1 MASLWTRP
9 WPQKHAHE
17 NWDVKRANHTKYKP
31 NRMSGTPS
39 NRLLNILKN
48 DRFKR
53 PQMASDG
60 LWTLFEVYLYF
71 HFSPPCKISA
81 QLDHFWSVKTGQIQR
96 ASNGLKWP
104 LMTSK
109 HCLRYK
115 WFFILAL
122 HENFSPIGPF
132 FGRLKNGHIQTAS
145 NGLKWPRMASNG
157 LKTSFEV
164 YLYFFPESVRKF
176 SALFDHF

>member
-1 MASLWTRP
+1 MMKGWSIYFILTLFLANHYHNISSKGFILTEKLLVASLWTRP

-53 PQMASDG
+53 PQTASDG
-60 LWTLFEVYLYF
+60 LKTLFELYLYF

-96 ASNGLKWP
+96 ASNGLWWP
-104 LMTSK
+104 QNIV
-109 HCLRYK
+109 
-115 WFFILAL
+115 WGI
-122 HENFSPIGPF
+122 NDFSF
-132 FGRLKNGHIQTAS
+132 
-145 NGLKWPRMASNG
+145 
-157 LKTSFEV
+157 
-164 YLYFFPESVRKF
+164 
-176 SALFDHF
+176 